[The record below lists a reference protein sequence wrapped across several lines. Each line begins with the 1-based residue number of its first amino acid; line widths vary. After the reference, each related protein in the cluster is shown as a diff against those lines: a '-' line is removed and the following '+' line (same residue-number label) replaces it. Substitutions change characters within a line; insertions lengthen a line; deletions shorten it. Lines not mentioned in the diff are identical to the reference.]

1 MGLEVDEGERAL
13 SPDGSGKSSTTNP
26 WDAPSRKSSASSAK
40 NPWDEP
46 RRPSAGTGTGAAPG
60 AGNPWNEAQVRPV
73 SITFLHRAVDVRLY
87 CHEGSGVWINIMDSN
102 AILDPFRVLFCVHCC

>member
-1 MGLEVDEGERAL
+1 MGLEVDESERAL

-46 RRPSAGTGTGAAPG
+46 RRPSAGTGAALG
-60 AGNPWNEAQVRPV
+60 TGNPWNEAQVRPG
-73 SITFLHRAVDVRLY
+73 SITFLHGTVDVRLY
-87 CHEGSGVWINIMDSN
+87 YKSRGQW
-102 AILDPFRVLFCVHCC
+102 RVD